1 MCDIKPI
8 VKWAGGKTQ
17 LLDKIKDRMPK
28 KYGSYYEPFIGGAAL
43 LLNVQPKKA
52 NINDINS
59 ELINTYTQ
67 IRDDAPSVKS
77 LLKYLDDKHT
87 GEKYYYKKRDEF
99 NIKIQKKEYDS
110 YMAALFIYLNKHCFN
125 GLYRVNS
132 KGLFNVPY
140 NNKDKGKS
148 FDEENINALSDY
160 LKSVKIVNGDFES
173 CARKAKKGDFVFF
186 DSPYAPLN
194 PTSFESYTKE
204 GFSKEDHERLA
215 KLFKELDKKGVYCM
229 LTNHNTELIN
239 KLYKG
244 YNIDVVQVHRNINS
258 KGDSRKG
265 EEVII
270 TNYQYAAN

>member
-1 MCDIKPI
+1 MCEIRPI

-17 LLDKIKDRMPK
+17 LLDKIKDKMPK

-43 LLNVQPKKA
+43 LLDVQPKKA

-59 ELINTYTQ
+59 ELINTYSQ
-67 IRDDAPSVKS
+67 IRDDSDSVKA
-77 LLKYLDDKHT
+77 LLSHLDDNHD
-87 GEKYYYKKRDEF
+87 GDEYYYKKREEF
-99 NIKIQKKEYDS
+99 NKKIQNKEYDA

-140 NNKDKGKS
+140 NQKDKGKS
-148 FDEENINALSDY
+148 FDEENVNALSDY
-160 LKSVKIVNGDFES
+160 LKNVKMTNGDFEKA
-173 CARKAKKGDFVFF
+173 CKKAKAGDFVFF

-204 GFSKEDHERLA
+204 GFSKEDHIRLA
-215 KLFKELDKKGVYCM
+215 NLYKELSDKGVYCM
-229 LTNHNTELIN
+229 LTNHNTDLIN
-239 KLYKG
+239 DLYKD
-244 YNIDVVQVHRNINS
+244 YNIEVVSVHRNINS
-258 KGDSRKG
+258 KGNNRKG

-270 TNYQYAAN
+270 TNY

>member
-1 MCDIKPI
+1 MCEIKPI

-17 LLDKIKDRMPK
+17 LLDRLKDRMPK
-28 KYGSYYEPFIGGAAL
+28 KYGSYFEPFIGGAAL
-43 LLNVQPKKA
+43 LLDVQPKKA
-52 NINDINS
+52 HINDINS
-59 ELINTYTQ
+59 ELINTYSQ
-67 IRDDAPSVKS
+67 IRDDAPSVKT
-77 LLKYLDDKHT
+77 LLKYLDDNHD
-87 GEKYYYKKRDEF
+87 GEEYYYKKRDEF
-99 NIKIQKKEYDS
+99 NTKIQNKEYDS

-140 NNKDKGKS
+140 NNKDHGS
-148 FDEENINALSDY
+148 SYNDENINALSDY
-160 LKSVKIVNGDFES
+160 LKNVEIVNGDFET
-173 CARKAKKGDFVFF
+173 CAKKAKKGDFVFF

-215 KLFKELDKKGVYCM
+215 NLFKELDKKGVYCM

-239 KLYKG
+239 ELYKD
-244 YNIDVVQVHRNINS
+244 YNIEVVPVHRNINS
-258 KGDSRKG
+258 KGNSRKG

-270 TNYQYAAN
+270 TNYQYATN

>member
-1 MCDIKPI
+1 MCEIRPI

-17 LLDKIKDRMPK
+17 LLDRLKDRMPK

-43 LLNVQPKKA
+43 LLDVQPKKA
-52 NINDINS
+52 HINDINS
-59 ELINTYTQ
+59 ELINTYSQ
-67 IRDDAPSVKS
+67 IRDDAPSVKT
-77 LLKYLDDKHT
+77 LLKYLDDNHD
-87 GEKYYYKKRDEF
+87 GEEYYYKKRDEF

-140 NNKDKGKS
+140 NNKDHGS
-148 FDEENINALSDY
+148 SYNDENINALSDY
-160 LKSVKIVNGDFES
+160 LKNVEIVNGDFES
-173 CARKAKKGDFVFF
+173 CAKKAKKGDFVFF

-215 KLFKELDKKGVYCM
+215 NLFKELDKKGVYCM

-239 KLYKG
+239 ELYKD
-244 YNIDVVQVHRNINS
+244 YNIEVVPVHRNINS
-258 KGDSRKG
+258 KGNSRKG

-270 TNYQYAAN
+270 TNYQYATN

>member
-1 MCDIKPI
+1 MCEIRPI

-17 LLDKIKDRMPK
+17 LLDRLKDRMPK

-43 LLNVQPKKA
+43 LLDVQPKKA
-52 NINDINS
+52 HINDINS
-59 ELINTYTQ
+59 ELINTYSQ
-67 IRDDAPSVKS
+67 IRDDAPSVKT
-77 LLKYLDDKHT
+77 LLKYLDDNHD
-87 GEKYYYKKRDEF
+87 GEEYYYKKRDEF
-99 NIKIQKKEYDS
+99 NTKIQKKEYDS

-140 NNKDKGKS
+140 NNKDHGS
-148 FDEENINALSDY
+148 SYNDENINALSDY
-160 LKSVKIVNGDFES
+160 LKNVEIVNGDFES
-173 CARKAKKGDFVFF
+173 CAKKAKKGDFVFF

-215 KLFKELDKKGVYCM
+215 NLFKELDKKGVYCM

-239 KLYKG
+239 ELYKD
-244 YNIDVVQVHRNINS
+244 YNIEVVPVHRNINS
-258 KGDSRKG
+258 KGNSRKG

-270 TNYQYAAN
+270 TNYQYATN

>member
-1 MCDIKPI
+1 MSEIKPI

-17 LLDKIKDRMPK
+17 LLDKIKERMPK

-52 NINDINS
+52 HINDINS

-67 IRDDAPSVKS
+67 IRDDAPSVKT
-77 LLKYLDDKHT
+77 LLKYLDDNHT
-87 GEKYYYKKRDEF
+87 GEEYYYKKRDEF
-99 NIKIQKKEYDS
+99 NTKIKNKEYDS

-132 KGLFNVPY
+132 RGFFNVPY
-140 NNKDKGKS
+140 NNKDRGRS
-148 FDEENINALSDY
+148 YDEENINSLSEY
-160 LKSVKIVNGDFES
+160 LKKVKIVNGDFES
-173 CARKAKKGDFVFF
+173 SVKKAKKGDFVFF

-204 GFSKEDHERLA
+204 GFSIEDHERLA
-215 KLFKELDKKGVYCM
+215 YLFKELDKKGVYCM
-229 LTNHNTELIN
+229 LTNHNTKLIK

-258 KGDSRKG
+258 KGNSRKG

-270 TNYQYAAN
+270 TNYQYATN

>member
-1 MCDIKPI
+1 MCEIKPI

-17 LLDKIKDRMPK
+17 LLDRLKDRMPK

-43 LLNVQPKKA
+43 LLDVQPKKA
-52 NINDINS
+52 HINDINS
-59 ELINTYTQ
+59 ELINTYSQ
-67 IRDDAPSVKS
+67 IRDDAPSVKT
-77 LLKYLDDKHT
+77 LLKYLDDNHD
-87 GEKYYYKKRDEF
+87 GEEYYYKKRDEF
-99 NIKIQKKEYDS
+99 NMKIKNKEYDS

-132 KGLFNVPY
+132 KGQFNVPY

-148 FDEENINALSDY
+148 FDEQNIDSLSEY
-160 LKSVKIVNGDFES
+160 LKNVKMMNGDFEK
-173 CARKAKKGDFVFF
+173 CAKKAKKGDFVFF

-215 KLFKELDKKGVYCM
+215 NLFKELDKKGVYCM
-229 LTNHNTELIN
+229 LTNHNTKLI
-239 KLYKG
+239 KELYKD
-244 YNIDVVQVHRNINS
+244 YNIEVVSVKRMINS
-258 KGDSRKG
+258 KASNRKG

-270 TNYQYAAN
+270 TNYQYATN

>member
-1 MCDIKPI
+1 MCEIKPI

-17 LLDKIKDRMPK
+17 LLDRLKDRMPK

-43 LLNVQPKKA
+43 LLDVQPKKA
-52 NINDINS
+52 HINDINS
-59 ELINTYTQ
+59 ELINTYSQ
-67 IRDDAPSVKS
+67 IRDDAPSVKT
-77 LLKYLDDKHT
+77 LLKYLDDNHD
-87 GEKYYYKKRDEF
+87 GEEYYYKKRDEF
-99 NIKIQKKEYDS
+99 NTKIQNKEYDS

-140 NNKDKGKS
+140 NNKDHGS
-148 FDEENINALSDY
+148 SYNDENINALSDY
-160 LKSVKIVNGDFES
+160 LKNVEIVNGDFES
-173 CARKAKKGDFVFF
+173 CAKKAKKGDFVFF

-215 KLFKELDKKGVYCM
+215 NLFKELDKKGVYCM

-239 KLYKG
+239 ELYKD
-244 YNIDVVQVHRNINS
+244 YNIEVVPVHRNINS
-258 KGDSRKG
+258 KGNSRKG

-270 TNYQYAAN
+270 TNYQYATN